1 LVTGEDCGFVL
12 IVGDSANVAGGLGVN
27 LLLARCHHVVV
38 LNTVAHE
45 LEEPDLVVGFAAKVG
60 QTCRLFA

>member
-1 LVTGEDCGFVL
+1 
-12 IVGDSANVAGGLGVN
+12 
-27 LLLARCHHVVV
+27 VVV

-60 QTCRLFA
+60 QTYRLFA